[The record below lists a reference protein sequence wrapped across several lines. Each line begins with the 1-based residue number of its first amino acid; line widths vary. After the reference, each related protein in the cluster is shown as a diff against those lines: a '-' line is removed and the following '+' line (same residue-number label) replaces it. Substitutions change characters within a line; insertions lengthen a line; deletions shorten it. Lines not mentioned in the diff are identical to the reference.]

1 MGISFICVRT
11 GSMAMTISL
20 LTVRAL
26 PLTWIH
32 NIWVGGKC
40 DFVYASQIDPLSLRI
55 LEPEGCVE

>member
-1 MGISFICVRT
+1 
-11 GSMAMTISL
+11 MTISL